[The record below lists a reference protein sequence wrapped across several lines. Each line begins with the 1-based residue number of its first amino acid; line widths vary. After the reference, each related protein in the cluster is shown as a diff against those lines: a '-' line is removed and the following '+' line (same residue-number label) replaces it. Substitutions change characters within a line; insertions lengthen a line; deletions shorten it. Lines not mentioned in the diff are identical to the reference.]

1 LTPTSRAGASWLAV
15 VLAATMLAATA
26 HAQLAGSNLLLVQL
40 GNWPPSL
47 PDRGTPDRESFY
59 DRLDVQYV
67 SPSVLAG
74 ARFETDRNSDV
85 ENEYAGFTQR
95 FVDWHDEAAGLHL
108 RVGNCTTILGRGLV
122 HRSFELPGV
131 VLENTGFRTRFTP
144 VRDVDGVLME
154 MSRGP
159 LALRAIGGA
168 PSEGDV
174 SLAEE
179 EILGVPRHNGHIAGG
194 QAVVALPR
202 AAQAG
207 AIVMRSPGGI
217 DPATNLPRQHTLGS
231 GFVDVDPLRALGL
244 HGPALP
250 TYFEYAQEDRTF
262 GQWWAFDTSDPTPHA
277 LYAGTNLLWGA
288 FALSLEWKDYSQF
301 RLGTNDP
308 PSLVPE
314 HTEVLLNRTTH
325 VLVADD
331 ETGYQ
336 AEASWSP
343 VPWGSLVLNRT
354 RADGA
359 RDDRYEEWYAALRAL
374 PRGGESIDGGVFYDR
389 GADSTTAITRRDT
402 YGFDV
407 TGRWHTRWSA
417 KLDVERLTSERKSFI
432 PATLS
437 IGLTRF
443 EDVHVSLVA
452 TLADIGSAGFSWDRT
467 TDPLDPS
474 WDFGR
479 TSALHLFSWNASAH
493 ISDGN
498 EAVLFLGKR
507 RGGLACTAG
516 TCYQVQPFEGFEL
529 RLVSRF

>member
-1 LTPTSRAGASWLAV
+1 MKASARAGGLVIALA
-15 VLAATMLAATA
+15 LAGAAVA
-26 HAQLAGSNLLLVQL
+26 PPACAQIAGSNLLLAQL

-67 SPSVLAG
+67 SQNVLAG
-74 ARFETDRNSDV
+74 ARFETDRNSDL

-95 FVDWHDEAAGLHL
+95 FVDWRDGDAGLHL

-131 VLENTGFRTRFTP
+131 VLEETGFRTRFTP
-144 VRDVDGVLME
+144 VRDVDGALAE
-154 MSRGP
+154 FERGP

-174 SLAEE
+174 SLAQE
-179 EILGVPRHNGHIAGG
+179 EILGVPRHHGHIAGG
-194 QAVVALPR
+194 QAVVALPW
-202 AAQAG
+202 QAHTG
-207 AIVMRSPGGI
+207 AIVLRSPGGI
-217 DPATNLPRQHTLGS
+217 DPATGLPLQHTVGS
-231 GFVDVDPLRALGL
+231 GFVDLDPLRSLGVK
-244 HGPALP
+244 GPALP
-250 TYFEYAQEDRTF
+250 TYVEYAQEDRTF
-262 GQWWAFDTSDPTPHA
+262 GQWWQFDVSDPTPHA

-359 RDDRYEEWYAALRAL
+359 RGDRYEEWYTALRAL
-374 PRGGESIDGGVFYDR
+374 PRGGARVDGGAFYDR
-389 GADSTTAITRRDT
+389 GADSTTGITRRDT
-402 YGFDV
+402 YGLDV
-407 TGRWHTRWSA
+407 TGRWRARWSA
-417 KLDVERLTSERKSFI
+417 KLDVERQTSERKGFI
-432 PATLS
+432 PATS
-437 IGLTRF
+437 SVGLTHF
-443 EDVHVSLVA
+443 EDVHVALVA
-452 TLADIGSAGFSWDRT
+452 TLADFGSAGFTWDRT
-467 TDPLDPS
+467 TDELDPS
-474 WDFGR
+474 WEAGH
-479 TSALHLFSWNASAH
+479 TGPLHLFSWNASAH

-516 TCYQVQPFEGFEL
+516 TCYVVQPFEGFEM

>member
-1 LTPTSRAGASWLAV
+1 MRSPARSRGRLLALALACAALASP
-15 VLAATMLAATA
+15 A
-26 HAQLAGSNLLLVQL
+26 HAQLAASNLLLFQL
-40 GNWPPSL
+40 GNWPPSM

-67 SPSVLAG
+67 SGSALAG
-74 ARFETDRNSDV
+74 VRFETDRNSDV

-95 FVDWHDEAAGLHL
+95 FVDWHDDNGLHL

-131 VLENTGFRTRFTP
+131 VLEETGFRTRFTP
-144 VRDVDGVLME
+144 VRDVDGVLAE
-154 MSRGP
+154 FARGP
-159 LALRAIGGA
+159 VALRAIGGA

-174 SLAEE
+174 SLAYE
-179 EILGVPRHNGHIAGG
+179 EILGVPRHRGHIAGG
-194 QAVVALPR
+194 QGVLTLPR
-202 AAQAG
+202 QAAVG
-207 AIVMRSPGGI
+207 AIAMRSPGGI
-217 DPATNLPRQHTLGS
+217 DPATNLPQQHTIGS
-231 GFVDVDPLRALGL
+231 GFVDLDPLRVLGL
-244 HGPALP
+244 GGPAFP
-250 TYFEYAQEDRTF
+250 SYFEYAQEDRTF

-277 LYAGTNLLWGA
+277 LYAGTNLLWRA
-288 FALSLEWKDYSQF
+288 FTLSLEWKDYSQF

-325 VLVADD
+325 VLVAND

-336 AEASWSP
+336 VEGSWSP
-343 VPWGSLVLNRT
+343 LAWATLVLNRS

-359 RDDRYEEWYAALRAL
+359 RDDRYEEWYAGLRAL
-374 PRGGESIDGGVFYDR
+374 PRGGRGADGGVFYDR

-407 TGRWHTRWSA
+407 TGRWRSRWSA
-417 KLDVERLTSERKSFI
+417 RLDVERQTSERKSFI
-432 PATLS
+432 AATSS
-437 IGLTRF
+437 IGLTHF

-452 TLADIGSAGFSWDRT
+452 TLADVGSAGFTWDRT
-467 TDPLDPS
+467 TDELDPS
-474 WDFGR
+474 WDPGR
-479 TSALHLFSWNASAH
+479 TTPLHLFSWNASAR

-498 EAVLFLGKR
+498 EAVLFLGRR

-516 TCYQVQPFEGFEL
+516 TCYVVQPFEGFEA

>member
-1 LTPTSRAGASWLAV
+1 LKASARAGGLVIALA
-15 VLAATMLAATA
+15 LAGAAVA
-26 HAQLAGSNLLLVQL
+26 PPACAQIAGSNLLLLQL

-67 SPSVLAG
+67 SQNVLAG
-74 ARFETDRNSDV
+74 ARFETDRNSDL

-95 FVDWHDEAAGLHL
+95 FVDWRDGDAGLHL

-131 VLENTGFRTRFTP
+131 VLEETGFRTRFTP
-144 VRDVDGVLME
+144 VRDVDGALAE
-154 MSRGP
+154 FERGP

-174 SLAEE
+174 SLAQE
-179 EILGVPRHNGHIAGG
+179 EILGVPRHHGHIAGG
-194 QAVVALPR
+194 QAVVALPW
-202 AAQAG
+202 QAHTG
-207 AIVMRSPGGI
+207 AIVLRSPGGI
-217 DPATNLPRQHTLGS
+217 DPATGLPLQHTVGS
-231 GFVDVDPLRALGL
+231 GFVDLDPLRSLGVK
-244 HGPALP
+244 GPALP
-250 TYFEYAQEDRTF
+250 TYVEYAQEDRTF
-262 GQWWAFDTSDPTPHA
+262 GQWWQFDVSDPTPHA

-359 RDDRYEEWYAALRAL
+359 RGDRYEEWYTALRAL
-374 PRGGESIDGGVFYDR
+374 PRGGARVDGGAFYDR
-389 GADSTTAITRRDT
+389 GADSTTGITRRDT
-402 YGFDV
+402 YGLDV
-407 TGRWHTRWSA
+407 TGRWRARWSA
-417 KLDVERLTSERKSFI
+417 KLDVERQTSERKGFI
-432 PATLS
+432 PATS
-437 IGLTRF
+437 SVGLTHF
-443 EDVHVSLVA
+443 EDVHVALVA
-452 TLADIGSAGFSWDRT
+452 TLADFGSAGFTWDRT
-467 TDPLDPS
+467 TDELDPS
-474 WDFGR
+474 WEAGH
-479 TSALHLFSWNASAH
+479 TGPLHLFSWNASAH

-516 TCYQVQPFEGFEL
+516 TCYVVQPFEGFEM